1 MLPRNRPTAEEHAA
15 LIQEL
20 QPLPIEGT
28 SWPGW
33 IKIASWLMLMVIGIQ
48 FISTA
53 TSPAG
58 QNVNPYIAASV
69 TLCYAALIVMAR
81 YMTTSRTRI
90 TEEGIEQSWITRR
103 VVKWEEIQFAK
114 FIPLI
119 SSKKLM
125 CFTGRGRPF
134 IFQGGTKELQI
145 AFARIA
151 MVYKRQ

>member
-15 LIQEL
+15 LIQAL

-28 SWPGW
+28 SWPAW
-33 IKIASWLMLMVIGIQ
+33 IKIASWIMLLIIGFQ
-48 FISTA
+48 FIRTA

-58 QNVNPYIAASV
+58 QNVNPYLAASV
-69 TLCYAALIVMAR
+69 TLCYAALVVIAR

-90 TEEGIEQSWITRR
+90 SEEGIEQNWITRR
-103 VVKWEEIQFAK
+103 VVKWEEIHFAK

-125 CFTGRGRPF
+125 CFTDRGRPF

-151 MVYKRQ
+151 LVYKR

>member
-1 MLPRNRPTAEEHAA
+1 MLPHNRPSAQEHAA

-20 QPLPIEGT
+20 QPLPIVCT
-28 SWPGW
+28 SWPRW
-33 IKIASWLMLMVIGIQ
+33 IKIASWFMLIIIGIQ
-48 FISTA
+48 FINTA

-69 TLCYAALIVMAR
+69 TLCYAALLVMAR

-103 VVKWEEIQFAK
+103 AVKWEEIQFAK

-151 MVYKRQ
+151 LVYKRR

>member
-1 MLPRNRPTAEEHAA
+1 MLPRSRPTAEEHAA
-15 LIQEL
+15 LIQAL

-28 SWPGW
+28 SWPAW
-33 IKIASWLMLMVIGIQ
+33 IKIASWLMLLIIGIQ

-58 QNVNPYIAASV
+58 QNVNPYTAASV

-103 VVKWEEIQFAK
+103 VVK
-114 FIPLI
+114 
-119 SSKKLM
+119 
-125 CFTGRGRPF
+125 
-134 IFQGGTKELQI
+134 
-145 AFARIA
+145 
-151 MVYKRQ
+151 